1 MTDTESDKKP
11 DRPSAGRPKIK
22 LDPLMIQNLASIFCT
37 NREIAAMMSC
47 STDTLVRNY
56 ADHIK
61 KGREQGKSSLRRRQW
76 EKAMEGNTT
85 MLIWLGK
92 QYLEQKDQPI
102 AEVDKKPLP
111 WVD

>member
-1 MTDTESDKKP
+1 
-11 DRPSAGRPKIK
+11 
-22 LDPLMIQNLASIFCT
+22 
-37 NREIAAMMSC
+37 
-47 STDTLVRNY
+47 
-56 ADHIK
+56 
-61 KGREQGKSSLRRRQW
+61 
-76 EKAMEGNTT
+76 